1 MKRISEEI
9 FSIING
15 AGALVERERER
26 ERVERRE
33 RERERGRE
41 RESEGISMSS
51 SSSSLFS
58 SSMLLY
64 LVLGVF
70 VAASFVCSFFL
81 SGKPKY
87 ASSVSFTDEKDG
99 KKKKRKLPPLMD
111 CGYVVPGIGGLV
123 KFVQGP
129 LGVMAE
135 AFNKHGDVF
144 TVPVGNKRMTFLL
157 GPTPALHFFR
167 GSDEVISQKEVYEF
181 NVPTFGKGVVFDV
194 DHRLRR
200 EQFKFFAEAL
210 RPAKMRSYVG
220 QMVKEAEAFFDKW
233 GESGELDILHEL
245 SSLIILTA
253 SRCLLGREVRE
264 NLFEEVYRQFHFLD
278 MGMQPISV
286 LFPYLPIKAH
296 RDRDTA
302 RKQMSEIF
310 AKIIVNRRAQPADA
324 PKEEDVLQTFVDAR
338 YSEAYGG
345 RQMTTDEI
353 TGMLIAALFAGQ
365 HTSSITSTWTGLYLF
380 SEKYRHKFLPD
391 ILEEQRKIVAE
402 HGEELNYEI
411 LSKMDFLHRGMK
423 ESLRLHPPLIM
434 LMRYVHEAFDCETIK
449 GETIHVPR
457 GDIICTSPTFS
468 HRLESVYKDPDAYD
482 PDRFGP
488 GREEDKQK
496 PFSFIGF
503 GGGRHSCMGETF
515 AYMQVKIIWSLLLRK
530 FDFELVS
537 NGGAI
542 PEPDY
547 AAMVVGPKPP
557 CKVRFT
563 RRKL

>member
-1 MKRISEEI
+1 MVAE
-9 FSIING
+9 
-15 AGALVERERER
+15 A
-26 ERVERRE
+26 
-33 RERERGRE
+33 
-41 RESEGISMSS
+41 
-51 SSSSLFS
+51 
-58 SSMLLY
+58 
-64 LVLGVF
+64 VLGSGLWLYVLGAF
-70 VAASFVCSFFL
+70 AAIGFVCLQFL
-81 SGKPKY
+81 AGKPKY
-87 ASSVSFTDEKDG
+87 AVEKD
-99 KKKKRKLPPLMD
+99 KRKILPPLMD
-111 CGYVVPGIGGLV
+111 CGLIPGIGGLV

-135 AFNKHGDVF
+135 AYSKYGDVF
-144 TVPVGNKRMTFLL
+144 TVPVGNKRMTFLI
-157 GPTPALHFFR
+157 GPTPSVHFFR

-210 RPAKMRSYVG
+210 RPAKMRSYVS
-220 QMVKEAEAFFDKW
+220 QMVTEAEAYFAKW
-233 GESGELDILHEL
+233 GETGEVDILHEL

-264 NLFEEVYRQFHFLD
+264 SLFEEVYRQFHFLD

-296 RDRDTA
+296 RDRDVA
-302 RKQMSEIF
+302 RKQMSDIF
-310 AKIIVNRRAQPADA
+310 AKIIENRRAQPAGA
-324 PKEEDVLQTFVDAR
+324 AKEEDVLQTFVEAR

-345 RQMTTDEI
+345 REMTVDEV

-380 SEKYRHKFLPD
+380 SEKYRSKFLPQV
-391 ILEEQRKIVAE
+391 LQEQREIMKE

-423 ESLRLHPPLIM
+423 EALRLHPPLIM
-434 LMRYVHEAFDCETIK
+434 LMRYVHEAFDCESADGK
-449 GETIHVPR
+449 TIHVPK

-468 HRLESVYKDPDAYD
+468 HRLESVYTNSETYD

-515 AYMQVKIIWSLLLRK
+515 AYMQVKVLMSVLLRK
-530 FDFELVS
+530 FDFELLS
-537 NGGAI
+537 NKGEI

-547 AAMVVGPKPP
+547 TAMVVGPKPP

-563 RRKL
+563 RRSL